1 MNLDNKFIRKFM
13 QKKKHKLT
21 AFNLANIFTI
31 FSLFAVIFA
40 LALKCTGMT
49 VRACRCLRNA
59 LI

>member
-40 LALKCTGMT
+40 FSLEMHGHDCEGLQMSS
-49 VRACRCLRNA
+49 
-59 LI
+59 